1 MDKILK
7 LLSVIGLIL
16 SLVPAFL
23 TFYRAISFEQYTLLL
38 LIGSILW
45 FTTAPSWINKK
56 QAAQQTH

>member
-7 LLSVIGLIL
+7 PLSVIGLIL

-23 TFYRAISFEQYTLLL
+23 TFYGVVSFEQYTLLL

-56 QAAQQTH
+56 KTAQQTD